1 MQSNIVFQRNIPFL
15 NSGRVLFLFIL
26 ASIFS
31 FAGCKKWAE
40 TDRGSFV
47 IVKNKG
53 GQTLGYS
60 KQSGIKIITAS
71 GFAFKDLNRNGKLD
85 PYEDWRLPAVERAR
99 DLASRMS
106 VEQIAGLMLYSSHQ
120 AVPSRG
126 RGFMGGTYNGKPFE
140 ESGADPADL
149 SDAQNEFLSKDNVRH
164 VLVTSVESPEVAA
177 RWNNNMQAL
186 TESLGLG
193 IPVNISSDPRHGVI
207 ASAEYNAG
215 AGGRISMWPE
225 PLGLAAT
232 FHPEIIRQFGHIAA
246 LEYRALGITTALSPQ
261 IDLATDPRWSRV
273 SGTFG
278 ESSKLAADLARA
290 YIDGFQT
297 SYDTNEIADGWGFAS
312 VNAMAKHW
320 PGGGTGEGGRDAH
333 FAYGKYAVYPGNNF
347 AEHLVPFTEG
357 AFKLVGKTGS
367 VAAIM
372 PYYTIS
378 YGQDTVYHENVGN
391 SYSRFMISD
400 LLRGKYNYQG
410 VVCTDWGITAD
421 ESPDIANM
429 FLGGRCW
436 GVEKGYTVAQRHY
449 KLIMVGIDQFGGN
462 NRSEPVIEAYK
473 IGVKEHG
480 ESFMRKRFEESA
492 VRLLLNMFRT
502 GLFENPYLD
511 PAQSAKIV
519 GNPDFMKAGYEAQL
533 KSVVLLKNK
542 GQILPLRKGMK
553 VFVPERYLPAGQ
565 DWFGNPVPERKEYP
579 VNMDI
584 VRKYFEVTG
593 NPAEA
598 DAALVFVTNPE
609 TGRGYNSEDVKKGGN
624 GYFPISLQYGQYT
637 AVDARN
643 PSIAGGDPL
652 EKFTNRS
659 YRGKTVLAR
668 NINDLKTINETSRKM
683 KGRPVIVIVRMSNPM
698 VFAEFEP
705 QTAAILAHFG
715 VQDQAIL
722 DIISGNA
729 EPSGLLPMQMP
740 ANMKTVEKQ
749 NEDVP
754 FDMECYTDSEGN
766 TYDFGFGMNWKGVIK
781 DERTNTYTRK

>member
-1 MQSNIVFQRNIPFL
+1 MNKKSQKSHFSGGRIIFAVFL
-15 NSGRVLFLFIL
+15 SGIL
-26 ASIFS
+26 LLT
-31 FAGCKKWAE
+31 GCKKWTE
-40 TDRGSFV
+40 TDKGTF
-47 IVKNKG
+47 ILIKNKG
-53 GQTLGYS
+53 GLTLGYS
-60 KQSGIKIITAS
+60 KSSGVKIIVSA
-71 GFAFKDLNRNGKLD
+71 GFAFKDLNKNGKLD
-85 PYEDWRLPAVERAR
+85 KYEDWRLPAEERAK
-99 DLASRMS
+99 DLASKMS

-126 RGFMGGTYNGKPFE
+126 HGYMGGTYNGKPFE
-140 ESGADPADL
+140 ESGADPSDL
-149 SDAQNEFLSKDNVRH
+149 SDAQIEFLSKDNVRH

-177 RWNNNMQAL
+177 RWNNKMQSM
-186 TESLGLG
+186 TEGLGLG

-232 FHPEIIRQFGHIAA
+232 FDPEIVRQFGHIAA
-246 LEYRALGITTALSPQ
+246 LEYRALGIATTLSPQ
-261 IDLATDPRWSRV
+261 IDIATDPRWSRV

-297 SYDTNEIADGWGFAS
+297 SYDTNEISNGWGFAS

-333 FAYGKYAVYPGNNF
+333 FAFGKYAVYPGNNF
-347 AEHLVPFTEG
+347 AEHLIPFTEG
-357 AFKLVGKTGS
+357 AFKLGEKTGS
-367 VAAIM
+367 ASAIM

-378 YGQDTVYHENVGN
+378 FEQDTIYHENVGN
-391 SYSRFMISD
+391 SYSKYIISD
-400 LLRGKYNYQG
+400 LLRGKYNYKG

-421 ESPDIANM
+421 ESPEIANM

-449 KLIMVGIDQFGGN
+449 RLIMVGIDQFGGN
-462 NRSEPVIEAYK
+462 NRSEPVLEAYK
-473 IGVKEHG
+473 MGVEEHG
-480 ESFMRKRFEESA
+480 ESFMRNRFEESA
-492 VRLLLNMFRT
+492 FRLLLNIFRT

-511 PAQSAKIV
+511 PANSAKIV

-533 KSVVLLKNK
+533 KSAVLLKNK
-542 GQILPLRKGMK
+542 GQILPLQKGIK
-553 VFVPERYLPAGQ
+553 VFIPERYLPAGQ
-565 DWFGNPVPERKEYP
+565 DWFGNPIPERKEYP
-579 VNMDI
+579 VNLNI
-584 VRKYFEVTG
+584 VRKYFEITD
-593 NPAEA
+593 NAEEA

-609 TGRGYNSEDVKKGGN
+609 TGRGYKPEDVKSGGN
-624 GYFPISLQYGQYT
+624 GYFPISLQYGPYT

-652 EKFTNRS
+652 ENFTNRT
-659 YRGKTVLAR
+659 YKGKTVQAR
-668 NINDLKTINETSRKM
+668 NIYDLKMITETSRKM
-683 KGRPVIVIVRMSNPM
+683 KGKPVIVVVRMTNPM
-698 VFAEFEP
+698 VFSEFEP
-705 QTAAILAHFG
+705 QVGAILVHFG
-715 VQDQAIL
+715 IQDQAIL

-766 TYDFGFGMNWKGVIK
+766 AYDFAFGMNWKGVIK
-781 DERTNTYTRK
+781 DKRTKTYSKK

>member
-1 MQSNIVFQRNIPFL
+1 MNKKNQRSHFSGGRIIFAIFL
-15 NSGRVLFLFIL
+15 SGIL
-26 ASIFS
+26 LVT
-31 FAGCKKWAE
+31 GCKKWTE
-40 TDRGSFV
+40 TDNGTF
-47 IVKNKG
+47 ILIKNKG

-60 KQSGIKIITAS
+60 KSSGVKIIVSA
-71 GFAFKDLNRNGKLD
+71 GFAFKDLNKNGKLD
-85 PYEDWRLPAVERAR
+85 KYEDWRLPAEERAK
-99 DLASRMS
+99 DLASKMS

-126 RGFMGGTYNGKPFE
+126 RGYMGGTYNGKPFE
-140 ESGADPADL
+140 ESGADPSDL
-149 SDAQNEFLSKDNVRH
+149 SDAQIEFLSKDNVRH

-177 RWNNNMQAL
+177 RWNNKMQSM
-186 TESLGLG
+186 TEGLGLG

-232 FHPEIIRQFGHIAA
+232 FDPEIVRQFGHIAA
-246 LEYRALGITTALSPQ
+246 LEYRALGIATTLSPQ
-261 IDLATDPRWSRV
+261 IDIATDPRWSRV

-278 ESSKLAADLARA
+278 ESSKLTADLAKA

-297 SYDTNEIADGWGFAS
+297 SYDTNEISNGWGFAS

-333 FAYGKYAVYPGNNF
+333 FAFGKYAVYPGNNF
-347 AEHLVPFTEG
+347 AEHLIPFTEG
-357 AFKLVGKTGS
+357 AFKLGEKTGS
-367 VAAIM
+367 ASAIM

-378 YGQDTVYHENVGN
+378 FEQDTIYHENVGN
-391 SYSRFMISD
+391 SYSKYIISD
-400 LLRGKYNYQG
+400 LLRGKYNYKG
-410 VVCTDWGITAD
+410 VICTDWGITAD
-421 ESPDIANM
+421 ESPEIANM

-449 KLIMVGIDQFGGN
+449 RLIMVGIDQFGGN
-462 NRSEPVIEAYK
+462 NRSEPVLEAYK
-473 IGVKEHG
+473 MGVEEHG
-480 ESFMRKRFEESA
+480 ESFMRNRFEESA
-492 VRLLLNMFRT
+492 VRLLLNIFRT

-511 PAQSAKIV
+511 PANSAKIV

-533 KSVVLLKNK
+533 KSAVLLKNK
-542 GQILPLRKGMK
+542 GQILPLQKGIK
-553 VFVPERYLPAGQ
+553 VFIPERYLPAGQ
-565 DWFGNPVPERKEYP
+565 DWFGNPIPERKEYP
-579 VNMDI
+579 VNLNI
-584 VRKYFEVTG
+584 VRKYFEITD
-593 NPAEA
+593 NAEEA

-609 TGRGYNSEDVKKGGN
+609 TGRGYKPEDVKSGGN
-624 GYFPISLQYGQYT
+624 GYFPISLQYGPYT

-652 EKFTNRS
+652 ENFTNRT
-659 YRGKTVLAR
+659 YKGKTVQAR
-668 NINDLKTINETSRKM
+668 NIYDLKMITETSRKM
-683 KGRPVIVIVRMSNPM
+683 KGKPVIVVVRMTNPM
-698 VFAEFEP
+698 VFSEFEP
-705 QTAAILAHFG
+705 QVGAILVHFG
-715 VQDQAIL
+715 IQDQAIL

-766 TYDFGFGMNWKGVIK
+766 AYDFAFGMNWKGKISDQRTKEYRRLK
-781 DERTNTYTRK
+781 D

>member
-1 MQSNIVFQRNIPFL
+1 MNKKNQRSHFSGGRIIFAIFL
-15 NSGRVLFLFIL
+15 SGIL
-26 ASIFS
+26 LVT
-31 FAGCKKWAE
+31 GCKKWTE
-40 TDRGSFV
+40 TDNGTF
-47 IVKNKG
+47 ILIKNKG

-60 KQSGIKIITAS
+60 KSSGVKIIVSA
-71 GFAFKDLNRNGKLD
+71 GFAFKDLNKNGKLD
-85 PYEDWRLPAVERAR
+85 KYEDWRLPAEERAK
-99 DLASRMS
+99 DLASKMS

-126 RGFMGGTYNGKPFE
+126 HGYMGGTYNGKPFE
-140 ESGADPADL
+140 ESGADPSDL
-149 SDAQNEFLSKDNVRH
+149 SDAQIEFLSKDNVRH

-177 RWNNNMQAL
+177 RWNNKMQSM
-186 TESLGLG
+186 TEGLGFG

-232 FHPEIIRQFGHIAA
+232 FDPEIVRQFGHIAA
-246 LEYRALGITTALSPQ
+246 LEYRALGIATTLSPQ
-261 IDLATDPRWSRV
+261 IDIATDPRWSRV

-278 ESSKLAADLARA
+278 ESSKLTADLAKA

-297 SYDTNEIADGWGFAS
+297 SYDTNEISNGWGFAS

-333 FAYGKYAVYPGNNF
+333 FAFGKYAVYPGNNF
-347 AEHLVPFTEG
+347 AEHLIPFTEG
-357 AFKLVGKTGS
+357 AFKLGEKTGS
-367 VAAIM
+367 VSAIM

-378 YGQDTVYHENVGN
+378 FEQDTIYHENVGN
-391 SYSRFMISD
+391 SYSKYIISD
-400 LLRGKYNYQG
+400 LLRGKYNYKG

-421 ESPDIANM
+421 ESPEIANM

-449 KLIMVGIDQFGGN
+449 RLIMVGIDQFGGN
-462 NRSEPVIEAYK
+462 NRSEPVLEAYK
-473 IGVKEHG
+473 MGVKEHG
-480 ESFMRKRFEESA
+480 ESFMRNRFEESA
-492 VRLLLNMFRT
+492 VRLLLNIFRT

-511 PAQSAKIV
+511 PANSAKIV

-533 KSVVLLKNK
+533 KSAVLLKNK
-542 GQILPLRKGMK
+542 GQILPLQKGIK
-553 VFVPERYLPAGQ
+553 VFIPERYLPAGQ
-565 DWFGNPVPERKEYP
+565 DWFDNPIPERKEYP
-579 VNMDI
+579 VNLNI
-584 VRKYFEVTG
+584 VRKYFEITD
-593 NPAEA
+593 NAEEA

-609 TGRGYNSEDVKKGGN
+609 TGRGYKPEDVKSGGN
-624 GYFPISLQYGQYT
+624 GYFPISLQYGPYT

-652 EKFTNRS
+652 ENFTNRT
-659 YRGKTVLAR
+659 YKGKTVQAR
-668 NINDLKTINETSRKM
+668 NIYDLKMITETSRKM
-683 KGRPVIVIVRMSNPM
+683 KGKPVIVVVRMSNPM
-698 VFAEFEP
+698 VFSEFEP
-705 QTAAILAHFG
+705 QVGAILVHFG
-715 VQDQAIL
+715 IQDQAIL

-766 TYDFGFGMNWKGVIK
+766 TYDFAFGMNWKGKISDQRTKEYRRLK
-781 DERTNTYTRK
+781 D